1 MPIAKPEPVDS
12 PTKHRWMVLV
22 ASIVAFAALF
32 ALMSYLRPGV
42 PDSVTILSGPEGAR
56 SHTWAKR
63 YAEYVEQHGI
73 DAKVV
78 ATAGSEEILRQ
89 LSKDDGSVVA
99 LLQSGAE
106 REAPD
111 GKAPEG
117 LESLGSLYFEPNWA
131 FVADGSGIEDVRDL
145 PGKRVFPGRS
155 GSDART
161 TVRAL
166 FDVYDLT
173 DRVDTEPFEQ
183 LTPQEAADALVA
195 HDIDAVFLAGES
207 DTPAIEQLLLA
218 EGVHAGSVKHAE
230 VYSRMQPDVGVL
242 LIPQG
247 LFDLAHMIPRQ
258 DVRVIAPAIN
268 LVAREK
274 LNAALVD
281 LFLDAARKIHG
292 RPTLLAARG
301 TFPSEDY
308 TSLPM
313 NADAVR
319 YYEKGPSGLRK
330 YLPFWLATLVDRVVV
345 YVVPFLV
352 VFSTIFRGVPLLTRF
367 SFSFSSQRLYKRLK
381 RIELADNTGDQ
392 RDYLLRE
399 LDAIEADS
407 KRLPVPRMYLSL
419 YFELRQNIHDLRDRL
434 SEGTG

>member
-1 MPIAKPEPVDS
+1 MAV
-12 PTKHRWMVLV
+12 V
-22 ASIVAFAALF
+22 ASIVAFAALV
-32 ALMSYLRPGV
+32 ALLSYLRPGV

-63 YAEYVEQHGI
+63 YAEYTEQHGVK
-73 DAKVV
+73 AKVV
-78 ATAGSEEILRQ
+78 ATAGAQEILSQ

-99 LLQSGAE
+99 FLQSGAE
-106 REAPD
+106 RETPD

-131 FVADGSGIEDVRDL
+131 FIADGAGIEDVPDL
-145 PGKRVFPGRS
+145 AGKRVFPGRR
-155 GSDART
+155 GSDARA

-166 FDVYDLT
+166 FDVYGLT
-173 DRVDTEPFEQ
+173 DRVATERFEQ
-183 LTPQEAADALVA
+183 LTPQEAADALLA
-195 HDIDAVFLAGES
+195 GDIDAVFLAGES
-207 DTPAIEQLLLA
+207 DTPAIEQLLRA
-218 EGVHAGSVKHAE
+218 EGVHPVSVKHAE
-230 VYSRMQPDVGVL
+230 VYRRMQPDVGVL
-242 LIPQG
+242 RIPQG
-247 LFDLAHMIPRQ
+247 LFDLAHMLPRR

-268 LVAREK
+268 LVAREN
-274 LNAALVD
+274 LHAALVD
-281 LFLDAARKIHG
+281 LLLDAARKIHG
-292 RPTLLAARG
+292 RPTLFAARG

-352 VFSTIFRGVPLLTRF
+352 VISTAFKGVPVLNGFVF
-367 SFSFSSQRLYKRLK
+367 SLSSQRLYKRLK
-381 RIELADNTGDQ
+381 RVELADNTDDK
-392 RDYLLRE
+392 RDDLLRE

-407 KRLPVPRMYLSL
+407 KRLPVPRMYLAP

>member
-1 MPIAKPEPVDS
+1 MILIASTV
-12 PTKHRWMVLV
+12 V
-22 ASIVAFAALF
+22 FAALF

-63 YAEYVEQHGI
+63 YAEYVKQHGI
-73 DAKVV
+73 NAKVV
-78 ATAGSEEILRQ
+78 ATAGSEDILSQ

-99 LLQSGAE
+99 FLKSGAE
-106 REAPD
+106 RETPD

-117 LESLGSLYFEPNWA
+117 LESLGSLYFEPNWV
-131 FVADGSGIEDVRDL
+131 FIADGSGIEDLPDL
-145 PGKRVFPGRS
+145 ADKRVFPGRR
-155 GSDART
+155 GSDARA

-166 FDVYDLT
+166 FDVYGLT
-173 DRVDTEPFEQ
+173 DRVDTERFEQ
-183 LTPQEAADALVA
+183 LTPQEATDALLA
-195 HDIDAVFLAGES
+195 GEIDAVFLAGES
-207 DTPAIEQLLLA
+207 DTQAIEQLLRA
-218 EGVHAGSVKHAE
+218 EGVHPVPVKHAE
-230 VYSRMQPDVGVL
+230 VYRRMQPDVAVL

-247 LFDLAHMIPRQ
+247 LFDLRHMIPRH

-268 LVAREK
+268 LVARE
-274 LNAALVD
+274 NMHAALVD

-352 VFSTIFRGVPLLTRF
+352 VISTAFKGVPVLNGFVF
-367 SFSFSSQRLYKRLK
+367 SLSSQRLYKRLK
-381 RIELADNTGDQ
+381 RIELADNTDDQ
-392 RDYLLRE
+392 RDDLLRE

-407 KRLPVPRMYLSL
+407 KSLPVPRMYLAP
-419 YFELRQNIHDLRDRL
+419 YFELRQNIHDLRARL
-434 SEGTG
+434 SEGAS

>member
-1 MPIAKPEPVDS
+1 
-12 PTKHRWMVLV
+12 MVLI

-32 ALMSYLRPGV
+32 ALMTYLRPGV

-63 YAEYVEQHGI
+63 YAEYVKQHGI

-78 ATAGSEEILRQ
+78 ATAGSEDILSQ

-99 LLQSGAE
+99 FLQSGAE
-106 REAPD
+106 RETPH

-117 LESLGSLYFEPNWA
+117 LESLGSLYFKPNWV
-131 FVADGSGIEDVRDL
+131 FVADRSGIEDVPDL
-145 PGKRVFPGRS
+145 AGKRVFPGRR
-155 GSDART
+155 GSDARA

-166 FDVYDLT
+166 FDVYGLT
-173 DRVDTEPFEQ
+173 DRVETEPFEQ
-183 LTPQEAADALVA
+183 LTPQEATDALLA
-195 HDIDAVFLAGES
+195 GDIDAVFLAGES
-207 DTPAIEQLLLA
+207 DTPAIEQLLRA
-218 EGVHAGSVKHAE
+218 EGVHPVSVKHAE
-230 VYSRMQPDVGVL
+230 VYRRMQPDVGVL

-247 LFDLAHMIPRQ
+247 LFDLAHMLPRR

-268 LVAREK
+268 LVAREN
-274 LNAALVD
+274 LHAALVD
-281 LFLDAARKIHG
+281 LLLDAARKIHG

-352 VFSTIFRGVPLLTRF
+352 VISTAFKGVPVLNGFVF
-367 SFSFSSQRLYKRLK
+367 SLSSQRLYKRLK
-381 RIELADNTGDQ
+381 RIELADNTDDK
-392 RDYLLRE
+392 RDDLLRE

-407 KRLPVPRMYLSL
+407 KRLPVPETCLAP
-419 YFELRQNIHDLRDRL
+419 YFELRENIHDLRDRL
-434 SEGTG
+434 TEGTG